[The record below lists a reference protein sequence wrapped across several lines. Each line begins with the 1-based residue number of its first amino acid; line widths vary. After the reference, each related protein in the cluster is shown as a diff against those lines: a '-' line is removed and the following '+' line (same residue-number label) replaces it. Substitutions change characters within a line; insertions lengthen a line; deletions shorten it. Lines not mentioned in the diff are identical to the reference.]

1 MILLFQEMVNLY
13 ISGRAVSNVFNDVME
28 LDSGEGNIMILKGI
42 VSRCDVGLLSL
53 FEHYKSCQ
61 VHIASLIYYL
71 FSMDLGGKCIK
82 VFATLHMILINK
94 CLKF

>member
-1 MILLFQEMVNLY
+1 MVNLF

-28 LDSGEGNIMILKGI
+28 LDSGEGNIMILKGV

-61 VHIASLIYYL
+61 VFIA
-71 FSMDLGGKCIK
+71 
-82 VFATLHMILINK
+82 
-94 CLKF
+94 